1 MPEKLERPQYL
12 LEMFLF
18 LATLKF
24 GHYGV
29 ATFGLWSYLLHPLLL
44 VKRDSSQAQML
55 RRLAARL
62 SRALIRI
69 RTRVLSSSCCDT
81 FRFPVDHRQNKRGRI
96 FVIVIDGV
104 GGFHPAG
111 AVFGFFLS
119 VQISIEARKV
129 AAGDLQTDA
138 MSCEKNVAGCP
149 GIDL

>member
-44 VKRDSSQAQML
+44 VERDSSQAQML

-62 SRALIRI
+62 KPCPDTNPHPGLVLILLRH
-69 RTRVLSSSCCDT
+69 
-81 FRFPVDHRQNKRGRI
+81 F
-96 FVIVIDGV
+96 
-104 GGFHPAG
+104 
-111 AVFGFFLS
+111 
-119 VQISIEARKV
+119 QISGGPPAK
-129 AAGDLQTDA
+129 
-138 MSCEKNVAGCP
+138 
-149 GIDL
+149 